1 MIPPDGIP
9 TMVGSISKEADIIG
23 KLGAAAAD
31 FKVDKTV
38 ARSIAALLKQ
48 AVESGHTFYTAKCS
62 LRQLKSKSSKA
73 RAIVLTPCAIADKM
87 TAAYI
92 AVGVFER
99 EEESADSDMDQSYAL
114 MLANMSVCILTLNV
128 VYNTRGDMYR
138 LIYSIATGSDFAKA
152 CNAPSQQRVHPSTA
166 NTTYDPESCAMC
178 GKAGELKTCSRCG
191 IARYCD
197 EECQKKDWVTHKRHC
212 TKRPVG
218 ERHVVTEERPSM
230 LFTKS
235 LEHVEEHKRRGGT
248 VIDLERFFDDLDFD

>member
-1 MIPPDGIP
+1 MNPPDGIP
-9 TMVGSISKEADIIG
+9 TMVGCVNKEADIIG

-38 ARSIAALLKQ
+38 ARSIAVLLKQ

-92 AVGVFER
+92 AVGVFEK
-99 EEESADSDMDQSYAL
+99 ESADGMDQSYAL
-114 MLANMSVCILTLNV
+114 MLANTSVCILTLNV
-128 VYNTRGDMYR
+128 VYNTRGDTYR
-138 LIYSIATGSDFAKA
+138 LIYSIATGSEFAKS
-152 CNAPSQQRVHPSTA
+152 CNAPSQQRVHPSTT
-166 NTTYDPESCAMC
+166 NTYDPESCAMC

-212 TKRPVG
+212 AKRPVG
-218 ERHVVTEERPSM
+218 ERHVVTEESPSV
-230 LFTKS
+230 LFTNS
-235 LEHVEEHKRRGGT
+235 LEHVEEYKRRGGT
-248 VIDLERFFDDLDFD
+248 VIDLDF